1 MLRSVIILILEK
13 DKKLRQ
19 SVQVS
24 FYCQFIANGDIV
36 IFDII
41 SSFGLIPNEERRF
54 NTVFEST

>member
-1 MLRSVIILILEK
+1 MLILEK

-24 FYCQFIANGDIV
+24 FYCQFVANGDIV
-36 IFDII
+36 IFDIT